1 MQDAKLSDSH
11 FNSSTGYGYN
21 DAGREKIEEIYA
33 NVFNT
38 EDALVRPTLVNGTH
52 ALSTCLQSLLMPSD
66 TMLSI
71 SGKPYDTLDEVI
83 GITNHPLSLKSYN
96 IKYEQIDLLP
106 SGDFDKNSIV
116 NHLKVNSNIKMIYIQ
131 RSKGYSRRKSLT
143 INALEEICNLIKSIN
158 NKVIIMLDNCYGEFI
173 ETREP
178 TDVGVD
184 IMAGSLIKNPG
195 GGLAITGGYIVGKKA
210 MWSLLPK
217 D

>member
-1 MQDAKLSDSH
+1 MYTSSNNYYSYFGISNDLINQASSIEKSLSKIYSELDKIKEINQLKVLKAMQDAKLSDSH

-52 ALSTCLQSLLMPSD
+52 ALSTCLQSLLMPDD

-116 NHLKVNSNIKMIYIQ
+116 NHLKVNSNIKMIYI
-131 RSKGYSRRKSLT
+131 
-143 INALEEICNLIKSIN
+143 
-158 NKVIIMLDNCYGEFI
+158 
-173 ETREP
+173 
-178 TDVGVD
+178 
-184 IMAGSLIKNPG
+184 
-195 GGLAITGGYIVGKKA
+195 
-210 MWSLLPK
+210 
-217 D
+217 